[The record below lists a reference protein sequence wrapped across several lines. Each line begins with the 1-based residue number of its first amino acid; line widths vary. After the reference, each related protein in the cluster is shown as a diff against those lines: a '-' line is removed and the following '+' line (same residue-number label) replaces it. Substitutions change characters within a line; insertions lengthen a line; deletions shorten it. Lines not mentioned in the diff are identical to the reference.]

1 MARLSQGILG
11 GISGK
16 IGNVVG
22 SSWKGIAV
30 IKSKP
35 LSVANPRSAGQ
46 VSQRNSMSTIVGF
59 ATSLLADTIKP
70 LWDRFAQKQSG
81 YNAFVSNNIANCDED
96 GLITASDFVIS
107 KGKMVAVDINSALS
121 SFASKETVIFFDTD
135 LPDPYALSTDLAYA
149 VAYSAVE
156 KKMYTNPVKTTR
168 ASGETVVRFGEN
180 VGLGETLVIYLA
192 FKRADGTIVSNT
204 SHELSV
210 VGA

>member
-35 LSVANPRSAGQ
+35 LSVANPRTAGQ
-46 VSQRNSMSTIVGF
+46 IAQRNSMATIVDLS
-59 ATSLLADTIKP
+59 TQILADTVKP

-81 YNAFVSNNIANCDED
+81 YNAFVQANIANCNSGGIVDP
-96 GLITASDFVIS
+96 TVFVIA
-107 KGKMVAVDINSALS
+107 KGKMPSTEINSVVA
-121 SFASKETVIFFDTD
+121 SFASKEAVMYFPVTLDNSFS
-135 LPDPYALSTDLAYA
+135 LATDLAYA
-149 VAYSAVE
+149 VAYSPSTN
-156 KKMYTNPVKTTR
+156 KMFVNPIKTTR
-168 ASGETVVRFGEN
+168 SFGETVVAFDDSLA
-180 VGLGETLVIYLA
+180 LGSSLVCYLA

-204 SHELSV
+204 SHEIV
-210 VGA
+210 NIGA

>member
-22 SSWKGIAV
+22 SSWKGIPV

-46 VSQRNSMSTIVGF
+46 VSQRNSMTTIVAF

-81 YNAFVSNNIANCDED
+81 YNAFVSENIANCDEN
-96 GLITASDFVIS
+96 GLVSTSDFVIS
-107 KGKMVAVDINSALS
+107 KGKMVAVDINSAIS
-121 SFASKETVIFFDTD
+121 SVASKETVIYFDTD
-135 LPDPYALSTDLAYA
+135 LPDPYALSTDIAYA
-149 VAYSAVE
+149 VAYSAVQ

-168 ASGETVVRFGEN
+168 AFGETVVRFDEN
-180 VGLGETLVIYLA
+180 VGLGETLVVYLA

-204 SHELSV
+204 SHEVSV